1 MCFRIIF
8 LRLSLILVQY
18 DPQLSVHN
26 FIYIKYLLKFE
37 LMHLIWV
44 EKETL
49 PPVIFENL
57 HSHSVTVFPLPS
69 FLIRRTGIPQRK

>member
-1 MCFRIIF
+1 
-8 LRLSLILVQY
+8 
-18 DPQLSVHN
+18 
-26 FIYIKYLLKFE
+26 
-37 LMHLIWV
+37 MHLIWV